1 MHNQHR
7 DSRTNGMYLS
17 QASIVILRAHIKGLI
32 NAIKKLRT
40 ENKQLHCQLQE
51 ARQQIRELN
60 ERIVE
65 LEDIDYLPS
74 EDDNLLHE
82 GE

>member
-1 MHNQHR
+1 MHNQNR
-7 DSRTNGMYLS
+7 GSDTNGMYLS
-17 QASIVILRAHIKGLI
+17 LASIVTFRAHIKGLI

-40 ENKQLHCQLQE
+40 ENKQLHYDLQE

>member
-1 MHNQHR
+1 MKITVKECQ
-7 DSRTNGMYLS
+7 L
-17 QASIVILRAHIKGLI
+17 ALREENAGLI
-32 NAIKKLRT
+32 NAIKKLRA
-40 ENKQLHCQLQE
+40 ENKQMHHDLKE

-74 EDDNLLHE
+74 EDNNLLHE

>member
-1 MHNQHR
+1 MKI
-7 DSRTNGMYLS
+7 TVKEYEL
-17 QASIVILRAHIKGLI
+17 ALREENAGLI

-40 ENKQLHCQLQE
+40 ENKQLHYDLQE
-51 ARQQIRELN
+51 ARQHIRELT
-60 ERIVE
+60 ERIAE

>member
-1 MHNQHR
+1 MR
-7 DSRTNGMYLS
+7 SEKEKL
-17 QASIVILRAHIKGLI
+17 QADLK
-32 NAIKKLRT
+32 
-40 ENKQLHCQLQE
+40 E

-74 EDDNLLHE
+74 EDDKLAHE

>member
-1 MHNQHR
+1 MKI
-7 DSRTNGMYLS
+7 TVKEYEL
-17 QASIVILRAHIKGLI
+17 ALREENAGLI
-32 NAIKKLRT
+32 NAIKKMRS
-40 ENKQLHCQLQE
+40 EKEKLQADLKE

-74 EDDNLLHE
+74 EDDKLAHE

>member
-1 MHNQHR
+1 MKI
-7 DSRTNGMYLS
+7 TVKEYEL
-17 QASIVILRAHIKGLI
+17 ALREENAGLI
-32 NAIKKLRT
+32 NAIKKMRS
-40 ENKQLHCQLQE
+40 EKEKLQADLKE

-74 EDDNLLHE
+74 EDNNLSHE

>member
-1 MHNQHR
+1 MPNQNR
-7 DSRTNGMYLS
+7 GSRLREMYLS
-17 QASIVILRAHIKGLI
+17 LATFVNLRAQIKGLI
-32 NAIKKLRT
+32 NAIKKMRS
-40 ENKQLHCQLQE
+40 EKEKLQADLKE
-51 ARQQIRELN
+51 ARQQIHELN

-74 EDDNLLHE
+74 EDDNLSHE